1 MAEITAQA
9 VNEFRKKTGLG
20 LMECKALLKEAD
32 GDLKKAE
39 TLAKERGLKQAE
51 LRAGRAAKAGRIEV
65 YIHHDAKSGVLVE
78 LNCETDFVAR
88 NEEFKQ
94 LAKDLALHIM
104 AANPAYVKRE
114 DVPEEAVA
122 EQKRIFMTQ
131 VADKPA
137 NIQEKIA
144 EGKLDAWFG
153 ESVLL
158 DQKFVKDETKSVR
171 DVILAVN
178 SRTGEN
184 ISVARFA
191 RFVVGETA
199 AETAENRSRAQHGG
213 RWQVGSVDSRQPP
226 VVLTRPAP
234 LTPGTLLHKEFLMD
248 GNVIDGTPV
257 VPPSPAQALRR
268 ELLPA
273 RRGGHQRRGGQ
284 PDRPAGFPSGFAR
297 GPTGDRRRRRQH
309 PPRRPVEPGLRRH
322 QGGDRPLHGHDGH
335 RDQRP
340 GPAGRA

>member
-20 LMECKALLKEAD
+20 LMECKTLLKEAD
-32 GDLKKAE
+32 GDPKKAE

-114 DVPEEAVA
+114 DVPDEAVT
-122 EQKRIFMTQ
+122 EQKRIFMSQ
-131 VADKPA
+131 VADKPV

-144 EGKLDAWFG
+144 QGKIDAWFG

-191 RFVVGETA
+191 RFVVGD
-199 AETAENRSRAQHGG
+199 G
-213 RWQVGSVDSRQPP
+213 R
-226 VVLTRPAP
+226 
-234 LTPGTLLHKEFLMD
+234 
-248 GNVIDGTPV
+248 
-257 VPPSPAQALRR
+257 
-268 ELLPA
+268 
-273 RRGGHQRRGGQ
+273 
-284 PDRPAGFPSGFAR
+284 
-297 GPTGDRRRRRQH
+297 
-309 PPRRPVEPGLRRH
+309 
-322 QGGDRPLHGHDGH
+322 
-335 RDQRP
+335 
-340 GPAGRA
+340 

>member
-20 LMECKALLKEAD
+20 LMECKKLLQEAE

-88 NEEFKQ
+88 NDEFKQ
-94 LAKDLALHIM
+94 LAKDMALHIM
-104 AANPAYVKRE
+104 ATNPAFVKRE
-114 DVPEEAVA
+114 DVPEETVA
-122 EQKRIFMTQ
+122 EQKRIFMSQ

-144 EGKLDAWFG
+144 QGKIDAWFS
-153 ESVLL
+153 ESVLM
-158 DQKFVKDETKSVR
+158 DQKFVRDETKTVR

-191 RFVVGETA
+191 RFVVGE
-199 AETAENRSRAQHGG
+199 G
-213 RWQVGSVDSRQPP
+213 R
-226 VVLTRPAP
+226 
-234 LTPGTLLHKEFLMD
+234 
-248 GNVIDGTPV
+248 
-257 VPPSPAQALRR
+257 
-268 ELLPA
+268 
-273 RRGGHQRRGGQ
+273 
-284 PDRPAGFPSGFAR
+284 
-297 GPTGDRRRRRQH
+297 
-309 PPRRPVEPGLRRH
+309 
-322 QGGDRPLHGHDGH
+322 
-335 RDQRP
+335 
-340 GPAGRA
+340 

>member
-20 LMECKALLKEAD
+20 LMECKKLLQEAD
-32 GDLKKAE
+32 GDPKKAE

-104 AANPAYVKRE
+104 AANPAYVKLE

-122 EQKRIFMTQ
+122 EQKRIFMSQ
-131 VADKPA
+131 VADKPV

-144 EGKLDAWFG
+144 QGKIDSWFG

-191 RFVVGETA
+191 RFVVGD
-199 AETAENRSRAQHGG
+199 G
-213 RWQVGSVDSRQPP
+213 R
-226 VVLTRPAP
+226 
-234 LTPGTLLHKEFLMD
+234 
-248 GNVIDGTPV
+248 
-257 VPPSPAQALRR
+257 
-268 ELLPA
+268 
-273 RRGGHQRRGGQ
+273 
-284 PDRPAGFPSGFAR
+284 
-297 GPTGDRRRRRQH
+297 
-309 PPRRPVEPGLRRH
+309 
-322 QGGDRPLHGHDGH
+322 
-335 RDQRP
+335 
-340 GPAGRA
+340 

>member
-20 LMECKALLKEAD
+20 LMECKKLLQEAD

-51 LRAGRAAKAGRIEV
+51 LRAGRSAKAGRIEV
-65 YIHHDAKSGVLVE
+65 YIHHDAKSGVLIE

-104 AANPAYVKRE
+104 AANPTYVRQE

-122 EQKRIFMTQ
+122 EQKRIFMSQ
-131 VADKPA
+131 VADKPV

-144 EGKLDAWFG
+144 QGKLDSWFA
-153 ESVLL
+153 ESVLM
-158 DQKFVKDETKSVR
+158 DQKFVKDETGTRSVR

-191 RFVVGETA
+191 RFILGE
-199 AETAENRSRAQHGG
+199 G
-213 RWQVGSVDSRQPP
+213 R
-226 VVLTRPAP
+226 
-234 LTPGTLLHKEFLMD
+234 
-248 GNVIDGTPV
+248 
-257 VPPSPAQALRR
+257 
-268 ELLPA
+268 
-273 RRGGHQRRGGQ
+273 
-284 PDRPAGFPSGFAR
+284 
-297 GPTGDRRRRRQH
+297 
-309 PPRRPVEPGLRRH
+309 
-322 QGGDRPLHGHDGH
+322 
-335 RDQRP
+335 
-340 GPAGRA
+340 